1 MKQKIEVS
9 GNVREELSKEVVEV
23 FKKLGRSS
31 VDDAYVRMINGLF
44 KELNTPIET
53 LLHATVGISGEAGEL
68 LDAVKK
74 SWIYGK
80 PLDVKN
86 VVEELAD
93 MHFYITKALLM
104 LGIDIYTLRTI
115 NMYKL
120 AYGPNAR
127 FPEGVYSNE
136 AAIARADKNVNP
148 EPTDSNVF
156 VDRHVVVDV
165 NELTAISNTPNP
177 ETQRGIPDLGPD
189 ATILDPSALSVN
201 GLHNRYA
208 ILDAEVPNAAIAK
221 LMQGAEIAIDAAQ
234 RVASAKGDHL
244 VLLEKASNLDS
255 DGFTDQ
261 VEKSFGQIDR
271 GVADE

>member
-31 VDDAYVRMINGLF
+31 VNDAYVRMINGLF
-44 KELNTPIET
+44 KELNTPVET
-53 LLHATVGISGEAGEL
+53 LLHAAVGISGEAGEL

-80 PLDVKN
+80 PLDIKN

-104 LGIDIYTLRTI
+104 LGIDICTLRAI

-120 AYGPNAR
+120 TYGPNAR
-127 FPEGVYSNE
+127 FPEGVYTNE

-148 EPTDSNVF
+148 EPTGSNVF
-156 VDRHVVVDV
+156 VDRRVVVDV

-177 ETQRGIPDLGPD
+177 ETQQVIPDLGPD
-189 ATILDPSALSVN
+189 ATILDQSALSM
-201 GLHNRYA
+201 
-208 ILDAEVPNAAIAK
+208 NAAIAK
-221 LMQGAEIAIDAAQ
+221 QMQSAEIAIAAAQ

-244 VLLEKASNLDS
+244 MLLGKASNLDS